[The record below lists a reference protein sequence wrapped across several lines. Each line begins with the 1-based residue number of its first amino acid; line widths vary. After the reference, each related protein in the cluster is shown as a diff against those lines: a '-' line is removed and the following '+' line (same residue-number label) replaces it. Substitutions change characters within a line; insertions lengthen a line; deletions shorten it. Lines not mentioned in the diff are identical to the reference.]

1 MSPIACRRVTTPR
14 IALAF
19 LLVLLP
25 GRLRHILARRLL
37 GWEVHPTARIGR
49 SVVVADE
56 VYVGPNAAIG
66 SGNVIK
72 GLAELRLDEGAV
84 IGSLNWIS
92 GPPLSSG
99 LFPHSPRRHPALL
112 MRGGAAITARHIID
126 CSDTVTFEKLA
137 ILSGIRSTIFTHSV
151 NLVRNQQR
159 TGRVTIGERSAV
171 LTNSLVLAGTAVAPR
186 SIVSAGS
193 VITTPLVKEHVIYR
207 GNPAVEIRDLPEDLA
222 FFRRESAWTD

>member
-1 MSPIACRRVTTPR
+1 MAV
-14 IALAF
+14 
-19 LLVLLP
+19 LP
-25 GRLRHILARRLL
+25 GRLRHLVARRLL
-37 GWEVHPTARIGR
+37 GWRVHPTARIGR
-49 SVVVADE
+49 SIVLADE
-56 VYVGPNAAIG
+56 VVLGQDARIG

-72 GLAELRLDEGAV
+72 GLAELRLDDDAV

-99 LFPHSPRRHPALL
+99 LFPHSPRRRPALI
-112 MRGGAAITARHIID
+112 MGPGAAITARHIID

-186 SIVSAGS
+186 CIVSAGS
-193 VITTPLVKEHVIYR
+193 VVNTPLVKQNVIYR

-222 FFRRESAWTD
+222 FFNRETPYTP